1 MTTQTRQTLRALAP
15 ALWLGCL
22 AGCLGEGSQNTVN
35 PTPSTVLNP
44 AAPDEPKPAEVK
56 AIEST
61 PAGIQ
66 PIESTPAKAAPEAE
80 PKPVTETAHSEPT
93 KGVTPVDLGAIAAA
107 PAAPEAAA
115 GEISLIP
122 VKFDAYLARIKAN
135 KKAKYSMV
143 DAWATWCAPCK
154 ENFPHVVE
162 MHKKYADKGLAVY
175 SLSLDHPDV
184 PADLAEARKF
194 LKEQKATLTNLL
206 LDEEEEPA
214 FEKLNIN
221 AIPAVFIFGP
231 DGAELK
237 RFTMDDVENQFTYE
251 EVEKYVAGLLE
262 GPAPK
267 GTAAP

>member
-1 MTTQTRQTLRALAP
+1 VTTPRRRQLRSLAP

-22 AGCLGEGSQNTVN
+22 AGCLGEGTQNTVN
-35 PTPSTVLNP
+35 PTPTTVLDP
-44 AAPDEPKPAEVK
+44 AAPDEPRPADAPKKVVD
-56 AIEST
+56 ESKKVAEIA
-61 PAGIQ
+61 PS
-66 PIESTPAKAAPEAE
+66 EPAK
-80 PKPVTETAHSEPT
+80 S
-93 KGVTPVDLGAIAAA
+93 VTPVNLAA
-107 PAAPEAAA
+107 PAKVVTPVNLAAPAPITSEVAA
-115 GEISLIP
+115 GEVSLIP
-122 VKFDAYLARIKAN
+122 VKFDAYLAKIKDN
-135 KKAKYSMV
+135 KKAKLSMV

-206 LDEEEEPA
+206 LDEEEGPA

-237 RFTMDDVENQFTYE
+237 RFTMDDTRNQFTYE
-251 EVEKYVAGLLE
+251 EVEKYVADYLA

-267 GTAAP
+267 AAAAP

>member
-1 MTTQTRQTLRALAP
+1 MTTPRRRQLRAIAP

-22 AGCLGEGSQNTVN
+22 AGCLGEGTPNTVN
-35 PTPSTVLNP
+35 PTPATVLNP
-44 AAPDEPKPAEVK
+44 TAPDEPKPAD
-56 AIEST
+56 
-61 PAGIQ
+61 
-66 PIESTPAKAAPEAE
+66 E
-80 PKPVTETAHSEPT
+80 PKKVAETAHSEPA
-93 KGVTPVDLGAIAAA
+93 KGVTPVDLAAVAAAA
-107 PAAPEAAA
+107 PATPDAAA
-115 GEISLIP
+115 APSAEISLIP
-122 VKFDAYLARIKAN
+122 VKFDAYLARIKDN
-135 KKAKYSMV
+135 KAAKLSMV

-206 LDEEEEPA
+206 LDEEEGPA
-214 FEKLNIN
+214 FEKLNVN

-237 RFTMDDVENQFTYE
+237 RFTMDDTKNQFTYE
-251 EVEKYVAGLLE
+251 EVEKYVADYLAGS
-262 GPAPK
+262 APK
-267 GTAAP
+267 ESAAR